1 VTATRADQD
10 TRTEPADDHAM
21 FRALRVRN
29 FRIYASA
36 NLVSLT
42 GTWMQ
47 RIGQDWLVLQLSDDS
62 GIALGLI
69 TALQF
74 GPTLLLSMYGGVL
87 ADRYA
92 KRRVLVITQALMGV
106 LALLLGILVATGGVA
121 LGLITALQFG
131 PSLLLSMYGGVLAD
145 RYDKRRVLVI
155 TQALMGVL
163 ALILGILVA
172 TDAVALWH
180 VFALAGGLGAVAA
193 VDAPVRQAFVSEMVG
208 PGLLTNA
215 VSLNSTIFNF
225 ARLVGPSLAG
235 LLIGASSGDTAPAFF
250 VNAASFAFT
259 IAALAGMRA
268 AELRPSPPVAR
279 AGGQLRAGLSYT
291 WAHPDLVLAM
301 GLAFVLGTFGF
312 NYQVTIALMAREVF
326 HLGAEAFGLLSTA
339 FAVGSLSG
347 ALLSTRRSVRPRQ
360 RFLVISAVVFG
371 LLTVLSGL
379 MPGYLSFALMLVP
392 TGAAALV
399 FSVANNSFVQLGVEP
414 QMRGR
419 VMALYFMCFLGGT
432 PVGAPLIGWISEHLG
447 APWGLVLGGGV
458 CVVAG
463 MGAGLWLA
471 RGRRVRLEA
480 GLAPPRMRLRVGAPG
495 TRLSSARL
503 RAVEEVAAERAPG
516 QQTLGG

>member
-121 LGLITALQFG
+121 L
-131 PSLLLSMYGGVLAD
+131 
-145 RYDKRRVLVI
+145 
-155 TQALMGVL
+155 
-163 ALILGILVA
+163 
-172 TDAVALWH
+172 WH
-180 VFALAGGLGAVAA
+180 VFVLAGGLGAVSAI
-193 VDAPVRQAFVSEMVG
+193 DAPVRQAFVSEMVG
-208 PGLLTNA
+208 PGLLGNA
-215 VSLNSTIFNF
+215 VSLNSTIFNG
-225 ARLVGPSLAG
+225 ARLVGPALAG
-235 LLIGASSGDTAPAFF
+235 LLIGAASGNTAPAFF

-259 IAALAGMRA
+259 IGALAGMRA
-268 AELRPSPPVAR
+268 DELRPSPPVAR
-279 AGGQLRAGLSYT
+279 AGGQLRAGLAYT

-301 GLAFVLGTFGF
+301 ALAFVIGTFGF
-312 NYQVTIALMAREVF
+312 NYQVTIALMARERF
-326 HLGAEAFGLLSTA
+326 DLGAEAFGLLSTF

-347 ALLSTRRSVRPRQ
+347 ALFSTRRSVRPRQ
-360 RFLVISAVVFG
+360 RFLILSAVVFG
-371 LLTVLSGL
+371 LFTVAAGL
-379 MPGYLSFALMLVP
+379 MPGYASFAVLLVP

-399 FSVANNSFVQLGVEP
+399 FSVANNSFVQLGVDP

-419 VMALYFMCFLGGT
+419 VMALYFMCFMGGT
-432 PVGAPLIGWISEHLG
+432 PIGAPVIGWISEHLG
-447 APWGLVLGGGV
+447 APWGLILGGAV

-463 MGAGLWLA
+463 LVAAAVLA
-471 RGRRVRLEA
+471 RGRRVRLE
-480 GLAPPRMRLRVGAPG
+480 GRLSPPRLQLRVGPRRVAVAAAP
-495 TRLSSARL
+495 L
-503 RAVEEVAAERAPG
+503 RAAEEVVADRAPG
-516 QQTLGG
+516 QQALNH

>member
-1 VTATRADQD
+1 VTRL
-10 TRTEPADDHAM
+10 PADPSPEPSAPARDNGM

-47 RIGQDWLVLQLSDDS
+47 RIGQDWLVLQLSHDS
-62 GIALGLI
+62 GVALGLV

-74 GPTLLLSMYGGVL
+74 APTLLLSMYGGVL

-92 KRRVLVITQALMGV
+92 KRRVLL
-106 LALLLGILVATGGVA
+106 
-121 LGLITALQFG
+121 
-131 PSLLLSMYGGVLAD
+131 
-145 RYDKRRVLVI
+145 I

-172 TDAVALWH
+172 TDGVALWH
-180 VFALAGGLGAVAA
+180 VFLLAGGLGAVSA

-215 VSLNSTIFNF
+215 VSLNSTIFNG
-225 ARLVGPSLAG
+225 ARLVGPSIAG
-235 LLIGASSGDTAPAFF
+235 LLIGASGGNTAPAFF

-259 IAALAGMRA
+259 IGALAGMRV
-268 AELRPSPPVAR
+268 AELQPSRPVAR
-279 AGGQLRAGLSYT
+279 GKGQLREGLSYT

-301 GLAFVLGTFGF
+301 VLAFVIGTFGF

-326 HLGAEAFGLLSTA
+326 HLGAEAFGLLSTV
-339 FAVGSLSG
+339 FAIGSLSG
-347 ALLSTRRSVRPRQ
+347 ALLSTRRSTRPRQ
-360 RFLVISAVVFG
+360 RFLVGSSIVFG
-371 LLTVLSGL
+371 LLTVVAGL
-379 MPGYLSFALMLVP
+379 MPSYGSFAVLLVP

-399 FSVANNSFVQLGVEP
+399 FSVANNSFVQLGADP

-419 VMALYFMCFLGGT
+419 VMALYFMCFMGGT
-432 PVGAPLIGWISEHLG
+432 PVGAPVIGWISEHLG
-447 APWGLVLGGGV
+447 APWGLILGGAV

-463 MGAGLWLA
+463 VAAGAFLS

-480 GLAPPRMRLRVGAPG
+480 RLTPPRLYLRVGPPAVP
-495 TRLSSARL
+495 SSSL
-503 RAVEEVAAERAPG
+503 RAAEEAVADRAPG
-516 QQTLGG
+516 VQAVNR